1 MARIIDGLM
10 NAVAQMGAGIGKS
23 KLTHDQFSLREMS
36 PAELDALYRSD
47 WLGRKIVDAPID
59 DTLREG
65 RAWQAKAS
73 DIEAIEEAEERH
85 ELFTKL
91 SRALKLARLYG
102 GSAIVIGADVSNP
115 ELPLDYRR
123 VTRGGLKYLSV
134 HSRHELIAGEIDLDP
149 QSPTFGKPLYYYLN
163 SGSSVQIRLHPSR
176 VAAFIGADRLDL
188 FQNRDGYG
196 DSILAA
202 TYDAIHNAA
211 LCQSSIAEML
221 HEAKVDILTIPNLSS
236 LIGTAHGESAFARRF
251 ATANAMKSI
260 NNTLVIGDGE
270 TWNSKQL
277 SFAGLP
283 DVLDRYLQIVSG
295 ASDIP
300 ATRLI
305 GQAPKGMSS
314 TGESDLRNYYDG
326 LVGKRKQAFGAQLD
340 RLDHFLWHDAVGRVP
355 DGAFAIWRPLWQLTP
370 KEAADIGKIKSETTK
385 VYAELGILDENALRD
400 GVHNQLIED
409 GIYPGLEAAIEKYV
423 QSAGAREV
431 EKPAAEN
438 DNSEADR
445 ADKRIRA

>member
-10 NAVAQMGAGIGKS
+10 NAVAQMGAGINKS
-23 KLTHDQFSLREMS
+23 KLTHDQFSLREMT
-36 PAELDALYRSD
+36 PTELDALYRSD
-47 WLGRKIVDAPID
+47 WLGRKIVDAPVD
-59 DTLREG
+59 DMFREG
-65 RAWQAKAS
+65 RAWQADANH
-73 DIEAIEEAEERH
+73 IELIEEAEERH
-85 ELFTKL
+85 EVFSKVP
-91 SRALKLARLYG
+91 RAIKLARLYG

-115 ELPLDYRR
+115 ETPLDHRR
-123 VTRGGLKYLSV
+123 IGRGGLKYLSV
-134 HSRHELIAGEIDLDP
+134 HSRHELIAGEVDLNP

-163 SGSSVQIRLHPSR
+163 SGSSVQVRLHPSR
-176 VAAFIGADRLDL
+176 VVAFIGADRLDP

-202 TYDAIHNAA
+202 VYDAIHNAA

-221 HEAKVDILTIPNLSS
+221 HEAKVDILQIPNLSN
-236 LIGTAHGESAFARRF
+236 LIGTSQGESAFAKRF

-270 TWNSKQL
+270 TWTSKQL

-314 TGESDLRNYYDG
+314 TGESDLRNYYDA
-326 LVGKRKQAFGAQLD
+326 LAGKRKQTFGAQMD
-340 RLDHFLWHDAVGRVP
+340 RLDHFLWVDAVGMVP
-355 DGAFAIWRPLWQLTP
+355 ENAFANWRPLWQLTP
-370 KEAADIGKIKSETTK
+370 KEAADIGKTKADTTK

-409 GIYPGLEAAIEKYV
+409 GVYPGLEAAIEKYV

-445 ADKRIRA
+445 AKQRIRA